1 MENNYLEFLKKKKHL
16 LGNFGFKPNY
26 IPDIAFDFQKRII
39 ENAAIK
45 GRMGIFADTGLGK
58 TLIEL
63 SIAQNVILHTNKKV
77 LILTPLAVAFQ
88 FILEAEKIGID
99 DIEYSKDGTHTK
111 KIVLCN
117 YERLHYF
124 DSNDFVCVIC
134 DESSILKNF
143 DGKRKGQITSFVRKI
158 PYRFLLTATPA
169 PNDYIEFGTSSEA
182 LGYLPYMD
190 MLTKFFAN
198 NENNVRPQD
207 IGTKWYLK
215 PHAKNDFFTWVN
227 QWSLSIKKPS
237 DLGFSDEK
245 YVLPNLIE
253 NKVYVKNKKNWVI
266 NGQVMLWNGIA
277 KTMSEV
283 REEQKG
289 TFNQRCEKAVDL
301 AENKTSV
308 YWCNFNDEGDLLD
321 MLDKDAYQI
330 KGGMSIEKKEDILL
344 NFANGNIKR
353 IITKPKITSFGLN
366 WQHCNH
372 TVYFPTWSY
381 EQYYQSIRR
390 FWRFGQTKEVTV
402 DLVLSDGQKRVIDAL
417 LYKTKKAIEFNKIIQ
432 QSVNGVVDLS
442 KKEFNKEIIKP
453 KFL

>member
-1 MENNYLEFLKKKKHL
+1 MNDYLKFLEQKKHSI
-16 LGNFGFKPNY
+16 GDFGFQANY
-26 IPDIAFDFQKRII
+26 IPDIAFDFQKHVI
-39 ENAAIK
+39 EKAVEK
-45 GRMGIFADTGLGK
+45 GRIALFLDTGLGK
-58 TLIEL
+58 TLVQL
-63 SIAQNVILHTNKKV
+63 SIAKNVVNHTNKKV

-88 FILEAEKIGID
+88 FLLEAEKLGID
-99 DIEYSKDGTHTK
+99 DIEYSKDGNHTK
-111 KIVLCN
+111 KIVICN
-117 YERLHYF
+117 YERLHNF
-124 DSNDFVCVIC
+124 SENDFIGIIL

-143 DGKRKGQITSFVRKI
+143 DGKTKWAVTSFMKKI
-158 PYRFLLTATPA
+158 PYRFLSTATPA

-182 LGYLPYMD
+182 LGYFPYMD

-215 PHAKNDFFTWVN
+215 PHAKNEFFSWLN
-227 QWSLSIKKPS
+227 QWSISVKKPS
-237 DLGFSDEK
+237 DLGFSDQK
-245 YVLPNLIE
+245 YKLPELIE
-253 NKVYVKNKKNWVI
+253 NKVYVKNKNNWII
-266 NGQVMLWNGIA
+266 NNQVMMFNSIA

-289 TFNQRCEKAVDL
+289 TFNERCEKAVEL
-301 AENKTSV
+301 ANDKTSV
-308 YWCNFNDEGDLLD
+308 YWCNFNDEGDLLAE
-321 MLDKDAYQI
+321 LDSDAVQL
-330 KGGMSIEKKEDILL
+330 KGGMTIEKKEEILM

-390 FWRFGQTKEVTV
+390 FWRFGQTKDVTV
-402 DLVLSDGQKRVIDAL
+402 DLVLSDGQKRVIDTL
-417 LYKTKKAIEFNKIIQ
+417 LYKTNKAIEFNKLIQ
-432 QSVNGVVDLS
+432 SNINGLVDLS
-442 KKEFNKEIIKP
+442 KKEFTKEIIKP

>member
-1 MENNYLEFLKKKKHL
+1 MQNYLEFLEKKKHSI
-16 LGNFGFKPNY
+16 GDFGFEANY
-26 IPDIAFDFQKRII
+26 VPKIAFDFQKFII
-39 ENAAIK
+39 EKAVKK
-45 GRMGIFADTGLGK
+45 GRMAIFADTGLGK
-58 TLIEL
+58 TLIQL
-63 SIAQNVILHTNKKV
+63 SIAKNIIEHTNKKV

-88 FILEAEKIGID
+88 FILEAEKLGID
-99 DIEYSKDGTHTK
+99 DIEYSKDGKHTK
-111 KIVLCN
+111 KIVICN

-124 DSNDFVCVIC
+124 DSSDFVGVIL

-143 DGKRKGQITSFVRKI
+143 DGKTKWSVTDFMKKI
-158 PYRFLLTATPA
+158 PYRILSTATPA

-182 LGYLPYMD
+182 LGYFPYMD

-215 PHAKNDFFTWVN
+215 PHAKQEFFSWLN

-253 NKVYVKNKKNWVI
+253 NKIFVKNEKNWII
-266 NGQVMLWNGIA
+266 NGQVMMFNGIA

-289 TFNQRCEKAVDL
+289 TFKERCEKAVEL
-301 AENKTSV
+301 AMDKTSV

-321 MLDKDAYQI
+321 ELDKDAVQL
-330 KGGMSIEKKEDILL
+330 KGGMTIEKKEDILL

-390 FWRFGQTKEVTV
+390 FWRFGQTKDVTV
-402 DLVLSDGQKRVIDAL
+402 DLVLSDGQKRVIDTL
-417 LYKTKKAIEFNKIIQ
+417 LYKTNKAIEFNKLIQ
-432 QSVNGVVDLS
+432 SNINGLVDLS
-442 KKEFNKEIIKP
+442 KKEFTKEIIKP

>member
-1 MENNYLEFLKKKKHL
+1 MDYQKFLENKKHSI
-16 LGNFGFKPNY
+16 GNFGFEANY
-26 IPDIAFDFQKRII
+26 IPNIAFDFQKYII
-39 ENAAIK
+39 EKAILK
-45 GRMGIFADTGLGK
+45 GRTAIFADTGLGK
-58 TLIEL
+58 TLIQL
-63 SIAQNVILHTNKKV
+63 SIAKNIINHTNKKV

-88 FILEAEKIGID
+88 FILEAEKLGID
-99 DIEYSKDGTHTK
+99 DIEYSKDGKHTK
-111 KIVLCN
+111 KIVVCN

-124 DSNDFVCVIC
+124 NENDFVGVIL

-143 DGKRKGQITSFVRKI
+143 DGKIKWAITSFVKKI
-158 PYRFLLTATPA
+158 PYRFLSTATPA

-182 LGYLPYMD
+182 LGYFPYMD

-215 PHAKNDFFTWVN
+215 PHAKNEFFSWLN
-227 QWSLSIKKPS
+227 QWSISIKKPS
-237 DLGFSDEK
+237 DLGFSDDRYK
-245 YVLPNLIE
+245 LPNLIE
-253 NKVYVKNKKNWVI
+253 NKVYVKNEQNWII
-266 NGQVMLWNGIA
+266 NNQVMLFNGIA

-283 REEQKG
+283 REEQKA
-289 TFNQRCEKAVDL
+289 TFNQRCEKAVEL
-301 AENKTSV
+301 AKDKTSV

-321 MLDKDAYQI
+321 QLDKDAVQL
-330 KGGMSIEKKEDILL
+330 KGGMTIEKKEDILL

-390 FWRFGQTKEVTV
+390 FWRFGQTKDVTV
-402 DLVLSDGQKRVIDAL
+402 DLVLSDGQKRVIDTL
-417 LYKTKKAIEFNKIIQ
+417 LYKTNKALEFNKLIQ
-432 QSVNGVVDLS
+432 SNINGVVDLS
-442 KKEFNKEIIKP
+442 KKEFTKQIIKP
-453 KFL
+453 KF

>member
-1 MENNYLEFLKKKKHL
+1 MEDYLKFLEGKRHSI
-16 LGNFGFKPNY
+16 GNFGFNATY
-26 IPDIAFDFQKRII
+26 IPEMAFDFQKYII
-39 ENAAIK
+39 EKAVQK
-45 GRMGIFADTGLGK
+45 GRMAIFADTGLGK
-58 TLIEL
+58 TLIQL
-63 SIAQNVILHTNKKV
+63 SIAHNIVLHTNKKV

-88 FILEAEKIGID
+88 FILEAEKLGID
-99 DIEYSKDGTHTK
+99 DIEYSKDGRSTK
-111 KIVLCN
+111 KIVICN

-124 DSNDFVCVIC
+124 NPVDFVGVIC

-143 DGKRKGQITSFVRKI
+143 DGKTKWSVTEFVRKV
-158 PYRFLLTATPA
+158 PYRFLSTATPA

-215 PHAKNDFFTWVN
+215 PHAKNEFFSWLN

-237 DLGFSDEK
+237 DLGFSDERYK
-245 YVLPNLIE
+245 LPNLIE
-253 NKVYVKNKKNWVI
+253 NKVYVKNKNNWVI
-266 NGQVMLWNGIA
+266 NDQIMLFNGIA

-289 TFNQRCEKAVDL
+289 TFKERCEKAVEL
-301 AENKTSV
+301 SLGKTSV
-308 YWCNFNDEGDLLD
+308 YWCNFNDEGDLINE
-321 MLDKDAYQI
+321 LDKDAFQL
-330 KGGMSIEKKEDILL
+330 KGGMTIEKKEDILM

-390 FWRFGQTKEVTV
+390 FWRFGQKMDVVV
-402 DLVLSDGQKRVIDAL
+402 DLVLSDGQKRVIDTL
-417 LYKTKKAIEFNKIIQ
+417 LYKTNKAIEFNNLIQ
-432 QSVNGVVDLS
+432 ENVNGVVNIE
-442 KKEFNKEIIKP
+442 KKDFNKQILTP
-453 KFL
+453 KFI